1 MLLELY
7 IEQIKALCRKYRVKT
22 LSVFGS
28 VLTPRFNQH
37 SDVDL
42 VVDFNDIDPAD
53 YADNYLSLKRELENL
68 FQREVDL
75 IEGNG
80 IKNSIFRNNV
90 NRTKQVI
97 YG

>member
-1 MLLELY
+1 MLLEPY
-7 IEQIKALCRKYRVKT
+7 IEQIKTLCKKYRVKT

-28 VLTPRFNQH
+28 VLTSRFNQH

-42 VVDFNDIDPAD
+42 LVDFNDVDPAD
-53 YADNYLSLKRELENL
+53 YADNYLSLKHELENL

-75 IEGNG
+75 IEDSG
-80 IKNSIFRNNV
+80 IINSIFRKNV